1 MFPMAP
7 TLRCLRRELDIMPSP
22 VPDRPGLLIRDP
34 FQYTDAV
41 AILPPLLAQTLML
54 FDGQHT
60 ELDLR
65 ARLTE
70 LTGDL
75 QTSDVAKDLIEA
87 LDQNGFLE
95 SERFFEM
102 RDRKQ
107 REFAQATSRQPA
119 HAQSGYPAEAEPLRA
134 KLQQYGADPEPGS
147 TDSLVALAA
156 PHVSPEGG
164 FRSYA
169 AAYRRLNP
177 SYADHTFVILGTSHY
192 GQPERFGLTRKAY
205 VTPFGALQTDRA
217 LVDTLANAA
226 PDTVVMED
234 YCHATEHSIEFQ
246 CIFLQHALGRPDV
259 KTVPILCGP
268 LVESLLRGKAPERN
282 DGVRRF
288 FDALGEMGAKLGD
301 KLVWVLGVDMA
312 HIGRRYGDSYAA
324 TAGQG
329 PLAEVRARD
338 EARLDCICRADAE
351 GFFELVHPNHDDL
364 RWCGYSPI
372 YTFLRAAGNV
382 SGEVLLYEQWNIDQQ
397 SVVSFAGVEFR
408 RAH

>member
-1 MFPMAP
+1 MVR
-7 TLRCLRRELDIMPSP
+7 TLPPLRRELDIMPSP

-34 FQYTDAV
+34 FQYSDAV
-41 AILPPLLAQTLML
+41 AIIPPLLVQTLRL
-54 FDGQHT
+54 FDGRHN

-75 QTSDVAKDLIEA
+75 QTSETAQNLLEA
-87 LDQNGFLE
+87 LDQSGFLE
-95 SERFFEM
+95 SELFFEM

-107 REFAQATSRQPA
+107 REFAQAETRQPA
-119 HAQSGYPAEAEPLRA
+119 HAKSGYPDEAEALRA
-134 KLQQYGADPEPGS
+134 KLKQYGADPETDSP
-147 TDSLVALAA
+147 DSLVALAA

-164 FRSYA
+164 FSSYA
-169 AAYRRLNP
+169 AAYRRLNS
-177 SYADHTFVILGTSHY
+177 SYADRTFVILGTSHY
-192 GQPERFGLTRKAY
+192 GQPEKFGLTRKPY

-217 LVDTLANAA
+217 LVDGLEAAA
-226 PDTVVMED
+226 PDAVVMED

-246 CIFLQHALGRPDV
+246 CVFLQYALGRADV

-268 LVESLLRGKAPERN
+268 LFESLTSGNAPESN
-282 DGVRRF
+282 DNVRRF
-288 FDALGEMGAKLGD
+288 FDALGEIGAKLGD

-312 HIGRRYGDSYAA
+312 HIGRRYGDSYSA

-329 PLAEVRARD
+329 PLAEVRLRD
-338 EARLDCICRADAE
+338 EARLERVCQCDAE

-372 YTFLRAAGNV
+372 YTFLRAVENV
-382 SGEVLLYEQWNIDQQ
+382 LGEVLLYEQWNIDQQ

-408 RAH
+408 RAD